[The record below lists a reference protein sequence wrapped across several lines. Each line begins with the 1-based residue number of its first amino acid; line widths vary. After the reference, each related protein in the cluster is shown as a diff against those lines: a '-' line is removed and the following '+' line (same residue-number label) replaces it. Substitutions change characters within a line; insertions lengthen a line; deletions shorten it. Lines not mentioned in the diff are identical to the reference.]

1 MVYIWIKVIKKYRN
15 VYWNYVLMVSF
26 LIMLLN
32 LRKNIQLQKI
42 SLFVRN
48 IFRNYQCE
56 IVWILAEEREELEVI
71 NSFRQ
76 KQLELQ
82 HRQLLQELERLKTA
96 RETTN
101 LSTSTAIASPT
112 NQIFKT
118 STNSGQDQ
126 SSIIDSNYKHLMWLN
141 NAEIVPI
148 STLYVFL
155 VIISVFLFIFRFC

>member
-1 MVYIWIKVIKKYRN
+1 
-15 VYWNYVLMVSF
+15 
-26 LIMLLN
+26 MLLN
-32 LRKNIQLQKI
+32 LRKNIQRQKI
-42 SLFVRN
+42 SLFVSN
-48 IFRNYQCE
+48 TFRNYRYE
-56 IVWILAEEREELEVI
+56 IVLILAEEREELEVI

-101 LSTSTAIASPT
+101 LSGSTAIPSPT

-126 SSIIDSNYKHLMWLN
+126 SLITDSNYKHLM
-141 NAEIVPI
+141 
-148 STLYVFL
+148 
-155 VIISVFLFIFRFC
+155 